1 MTSDLAERSREFAGE
16 VADLLEQTVGCPCAI
31 VSVRAPD
38 GQKYVVRPGDN
49 EGRAVRIPLA
59 VEGEHLADLEI
70 VMYQMLDR
78 TGTHLKT
85 SRTDF
90 RIFSTIDKTP
100 LLRLEYDSAARVVP
114 TAHWQFHAERGAFA
128 HLLTIASR
136 TRQVRWPGDLSKL
149 HLPVG
154 GERFR
159 PGLED
164 LLELLVRDC
173 GIDAVEGWEDAIKE
187 GRKRWRLRQLRSA
200 VRDQQEEAAAV
211 LRELGWDVTREGVPP
226 SPYDEPYTHW

>member
-1 MTSDLAERSREFAGE
+1 MTSSLADRSRAFAGE
-16 VADLLEQTVGCPCAI
+16 VADLLERTIGCPFSI
-31 VSVRAPD
+31 VSVRMRD
-38 GQKYVVRPGDN
+38 GEKYVVRPGDN
-49 EGRAVRIPLA
+49 EGRPTRIPLY
-59 VEGEHLADLEI
+59 VGGEHLADLEL

-78 TGTHLKT
+78 AGEYLKT

-90 RIFSTIDKTP
+90 RVFSTIDRTP
-100 LLRLEYDSAARVVP
+100 LLRLEYDSEARVVP
-114 TAHWQFHAERGAFA
+114 SAHWQFHAERGAFV

-136 TRQVRWPGDLSKL
+136 TRPVRGPGDLSKL

-164 LLELLVRDC
+164 LLELLIRDC
-173 GIDAVEGWEDAIKE
+173 GIDGAEGREEAVKQ

-200 VRDQQEEAAAV
+200 VRDQQEEVAGL
-211 LRELGWDVTREGVPP
+211 LRDLGWEVTREGTPP
-226 SPYDEPYTHW
+226 STHDEPYTHW

>member
-1 MTSDLAERSREFAGE
+1 MTSDLAERSRQFAGE
-16 VADLLEQTVGCPCAI
+16 VAALLAKTVGCPYAI
-31 VSVRAPD
+31 VSVAAVD
-38 GQKYVVRPGDN
+38 GENYVVRPDDS
-49 EGRAVRIPLA
+49 GRPVRIPLT
-59 VEGEHLADLEI
+59 VDGEHLADLEI

-90 RIFSTIDKTP
+90 RIFSTIDRTP
-100 LLRLEYDSAARVVP
+100 LLRLEYDSTARAVP
-114 TAHWQFHAERGAFA
+114 IAHWQFHAERGAFA

-136 TRQVRWPGDLSKL
+136 TRQVRGPGDLSKL

-164 LLELLVRDC
+164 LLELLIRDC
-173 GIDAVEGWEDAIKE
+173 GIDPADGWQDAIAE

-200 VRDQQEEAAAV
+200 VRDQQEETAAL
-211 LRELGWDVTREGVPP
+211 LRELGWQVSRDGT
-226 SPYDEPYTHW
+226 SPKPHDEPYTHW